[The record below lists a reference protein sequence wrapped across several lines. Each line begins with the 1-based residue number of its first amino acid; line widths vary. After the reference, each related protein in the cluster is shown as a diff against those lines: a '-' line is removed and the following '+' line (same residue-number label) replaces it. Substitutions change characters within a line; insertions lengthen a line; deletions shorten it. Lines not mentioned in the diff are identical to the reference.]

1 MTNDEMDYLEE
12 YDKYADEQSGLFHVH
27 DDMMSDLMED
37 IRKFKQTIS
46 GKETEEELMKKIY
59 EKTDEL
65 SEKYHEIRS
74 EYIFNAVMEEMKS
87 K

>member
-37 IRKFKQTIS
+37 IRKFK
-46 GKETEEELMKKIY
+46 
-59 EKTDEL
+59 
-65 SEKYHEIRS
+65 
-74 EYIFNAVMEEMKS
+74 
-87 K
+87 